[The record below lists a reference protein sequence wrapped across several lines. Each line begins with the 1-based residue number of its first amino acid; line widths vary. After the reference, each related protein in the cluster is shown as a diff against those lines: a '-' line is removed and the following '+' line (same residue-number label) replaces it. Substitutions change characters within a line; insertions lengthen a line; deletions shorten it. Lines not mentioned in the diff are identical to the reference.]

1 MIVGIIGN
9 GFVGHAIDNGMATKN
24 IKTLV
29 YDIDEERR
37 KNTLKEV
44 LNQSDIIFVCV
55 PTPYSIEKQK
65 FDSSIIDTVVKQ
77 VSENGT
83 TAHIIIKST
92 VIPGTCKRLQKKH
105 LDLNIVFSPEFLTE
119 RTANEDFSNPSR
131 IIFGFN
137 ENNNGREE
145 IVSFF
150 ADCFPG
156 VPIIATDYITSE
168 FTKYF
173 CNCFYAAKV
182 SLMNEFKQLA
192 NSLNVDWNMAIE
204 GMLTSG
210 WVNQMHTK
218 VPGPDG
224 DYGFGGKCF
233 PKDLQSLI
241 KLAKQ
246 NDINPVLLEASWIK
260 NLEIRKNKDWLQIE
274 GAIT

>member
-1 MIVGIIGN
+1 MLVGVIGN
-9 GFVGHAIDNGMATKN
+9 GFVGHAIDNGMTTKN

-29 YDIDEERR
+29 FDIDEKRR
-37 KNTLKEV
+37 KNTFKEV
-44 LNQSDIIFVCV
+44 LDRANIIFVCV
-55 PTPYSIEKQK
+55 PTPYNIEKQE
-65 FDSSIIDTVVKQ
+65 FDSSIIDTVLKQ
-77 VSENGT
+77 VSEYGT
-83 TAHIIIKST
+83 SAHIIIKST
-92 VIPGTCKRLQKKH
+92 VIPGTCERLQEEH
-105 LDLNIVFSPEFLTE
+105 SDLNIVFSPEFLTE
-119 RTANEDFSNPSR
+119 RTANEDFLNPSR

-150 ADCFPG
+150 ADCFPD
-156 VPIIATDYITSE
+156 VPIVTTDYITSE

-182 SLMNEFKQLA
+182 SLMNEFRQLA
-192 NSLNVDWNMAIE
+192 NSLNVDWNMAIK

-210 WVNQMHTK
+210 WVNEMHTR

-224 DYGFGGKCF
+224 DFGFGGKCF

-241 KLAKQ
+241 NLAKQ
-246 NDINPVLLEASWIK
+246 NGINPVLLEASWIK